1 MSCISF
7 PAPKQ
12 NKTKE
17 KFIVDRQTEKEMNV
31 QQVGDLFVIVVLIYF
46 PNLFVY
52 FSKLRFEWGIF
63 DFFIGR
69 HSKSWQK
76 MK

>member
-1 MSCISF
+1 
-7 PAPKQ
+7 
-12 NKTKE
+12 
-17 KFIVDRQTEKEMNV
+17 MNV